1 MTRFIDCFK
10 KLIVFFYGSFNYC
23 QEDGRK
29 SLIKYNIL
37 IKNIV
42 FEINKNSEELLPL
55 VDIKLVFSCLFEK
68 KIISGSI
75 GPIHFHAP
83 TQPSILYQCVKR
95 RGGLQNQVSHR
106 FSTLCAKQPRL
117 VFQRQP
123 TSISFSMQMTNI
135 YSAEARVCEG
145 YTSL

>member
-68 KIISGSI
+68 KNYIWQYLTYSFPCSN
-75 GPIHFHAP
+75 
-83 TQPSILYQCVKR
+83 TTVDT
-95 RGGLQNQVSHR
+95 VS
-106 FSTLCAKQPRL
+106 
-117 VFQRQP
+117 
-123 TSISFSMQMTNI
+123 
-135 YSAEARVCEG
+135 VCQ
-145 YTSL
+145 T